1 MKKLIFALIVVAA
14 VLSTTLLAISQNNNQ
29 KPYLVKNF
37 SLNKGGNLVTKTSGG
52 SIKVTGT
59 SGNQVKVEM
68 FVRPANGRNRN
79 EAPSKEALE
88 KYTFDVRQDGNTVYA
103 VAERKDKNWKWD
115 NDDALSVSFEIQ
127 VPENITTKLNTSGG
141 SISLAN
147 LTGNQEAKTSGG
159 SITLKNVK
167 GNAVANTSGGSIT
180 LNQYQGNLDAH
191 TSGGS
196 IVLSDARGTLKARTS
211 GGSIQ
216 LQKVAGDID
225 ARTSGG
231 SIHADVTQLGKYLNL
246 QTSGGSVHATV
257 PKGQGLDLDLSGNR
271 VKTTLTNFD
280 GESET
285 NRVKGRVNGGGI
297 PVKLSTSGGTTEL
310 TYRM

>member
-1 MKKLIFALIVVAA
+1 MKKLIFALLVFGAT
-14 VLSTTLLAISQNNNQ
+14 LSTTLRAFSQDNKL
-29 KPYLVKNF
+29 KPYLIKNF
-37 SLNKGGNLVTKTSGG
+37 TLQNGGNLITKTSGG

-68 FVRPANGRNRN
+68 FVRPSNGRNRN
-79 EAPSKEALE
+79 EAPSQESLA
-88 KYTFDVRQDGNTVYA
+88 KYTFNVRQEGNTIYA
-103 VAERKDKNWKWD
+103 VAEQKEKSWTWD
-115 NDDALSVSFEIQ
+115 NDGLNVSFEIQ
-127 VPENITTKLNTSGG
+127 VPEKTTTKLNTSGG

-147 LTGNQEAKTSGG
+147 LNGAQEARTSGG

-167 GNAVANTSGGSIT
+167 GNAVANTSGGSISLT
-180 LNQYQGNLDAH
+180 QYQGNLDAN

-196 IVLSDARGTLKARTS
+196 IILSEARGILKARTS

-231 SIHADVTQLGKYLNL
+231 SIHADVAQLGKYLNL
-246 QTSGGSVHATV
+246 HTSGGSVYATV

-271 VKTTLTNFD
+271 VKTTLTNFN

-310 TYRM
+310 AYRL

>member
-1 MKKLIFALIVVAA
+1 MKKLFFALFVVTA
-14 VLSTTLLAISQNNNQ
+14 VLSTTLLAFSQDDKQ

-37 SLNKGGNLVTKTSGG
+37 NLNNGGSLVTKTSGG

-59 SGNQVKVEM
+59 SGSQVKVEM
-68 FVRPANGRNRN
+68 FVRPANWRNRN
-79 EAPSKEALE
+79 EAPYKEALA
-88 KYTFDVRQDGNTVYA
+88 KYNFDVRQDGNTVYA
-103 VAERKDKNWKWD
+103 VAERKDKNWKWE
-115 NDDALSVSFEIQ
+115 DDGLNVSFEIQ

-167 GNAVANTSGGSIT
+167 GDAVANTSGGSIS
-180 LNQYQGNLDAH
+180 LSQYQGNLDAQ

-196 IVLSDARGTLKARTS
+196 INLTDARGTLKARTS

-246 QTSGGSVHATV
+246 HTSGGSVHATV

>member
-1 MKKLIFALIVVAA
+1 MKKLIFALIVVATMVSA
-14 VLSTTLLAISQNNNQ
+14 TLLAFSQDDNQ
-29 KPYLVKNF
+29 KPYLVKTFDLAN
-37 SLNKGGNLVTKTSGG
+37 GGSLVTKTSGG

-68 FVRPANGRNRN
+68 FVKPANWRNRN
-79 EAPSKEALE
+79 EAPSKEALA
-88 KYTFDVRQDGNTVYA
+88 KYTFDVRKDGNTVYA

-115 NDDALSVSFEIQ
+115 DDGLNVSFEIQ
-127 VPENITTKLNTSGG
+127 VPERIATKLNTSGG

-159 SITLKNVK
+159 SISLKNVK
-167 GNAVANTSGGSIT
+167 GNAVANTSGGSISLT
-180 LNQYQGNLDAH
+180 QYQGNLDAE

-196 IVLSDARGTLKARTS
+196 INLTDARGTLKARTS

-231 SIHADVTQLGKYLNL
+231 SINADVTQLGKYLNL
-246 QTSGGSVHATV
+246 HTSGGSVHATI
-257 PKGQGLDLDLSGNR
+257 PKGKGLDLDLSGNR

-285 NRVKGRVNGGGI
+285 NRVKGTINGGGI

-310 TYRM
+310 AYRM

>member
-1 MKKLIFALIVVAA
+1 MKNLIFALFVLAA
-14 VLSTTLLAISQNNNQ
+14 VLSTTLLAVSQDDKQ

-37 SLNKGGNLVTKTSGG
+37 TLNNGGNLITKTSGG

-59 SGNQVKVEM
+59 SGSQVQVEM
-68 FVRPANGRNRN
+68 FVRPSNWKNRN
-79 EAPSKEALE
+79 ETPSKETLD

-115 NDDALSVSFEIQ
+115 DDGLSVSFEIQ
-127 VPENITTKLNTSGG
+127 VPNNIATKLNTSGG

-147 LTGNQEAKTSGG
+147 LNGTQEAKTSGG

-167 GNAVANTSGGSIT
+167 GPVVAHTSGGSIT
-180 LNQYQGNLDAH
+180 LAQYQGDLEAH

-196 IVLSDARGTLKARTS
+196 INLNDARGTLKARTS

-231 SIHADVTQLGKYLNL
+231 SIRADVTELGKYLTL

-257 PKGQGLDLDLSGNR
+257 PPGKGLDLDLSGNR
-271 VKTTLTNFD
+271 VRTTLSNFN

-285 NRVKGRVNGGGI
+285 NRVRGSVNGGGI
-297 PVKLSTSGGTTEL
+297 PVKMSTSGGTTEL
-310 TYRM
+310 AYRN